1 MDPLEHASIP
11 TLLYLTL
18 SPAPEVTGIIFLVA
32 GAVFPDLDVLSKEHR
47 SYFHS
52 LLSFFPVFL
61 AGWHF
66 GGYLYLFALGW
77 LSHLFLD
84 LFTGVLPFFYPL
96 SRKGYGISVRAV
108 LGLHIPKISI
118 GILLAYPTPRRDY
131 ELDLGG
137 GLALFLLALLCLL
150 LRLH

>member
-11 TLLYLTL
+11 ALLYLAL
-18 SPAPEVTGIIFLVA
+18 FPAPELAGIVILVT

-52 LLSFFPVFL
+52 LLSFLPIFL

-66 GGYLYLFALGW
+66 GGHLYLFALGW
-77 LSHLFLD
+77 FSHLFLD
-84 LFTGVLPFFYPL
+84 LFTGVLPFFYPI
-96 SRKGYGISVRAV
+96 SRKGYGVSVRAV
-108 LGLHIPKISI
+108 LGFHAPRFSLEIVS
-118 GILLAYPTPRRDY
+118 AYPTPRRDY

-137 GLALFLLALLCLL
+137 GLALFLLTLLGLI

>member
-11 TLLYLTL
+11 TLLYLAL
-18 SPAPEVTGIIFLVA
+18 SPVSDFTGIAFLVA
-32 GAVFPDLDVLSKEHR
+32 GAVFPDLDALSKEHR

-52 LLSFFPVFL
+52 LLSFLPAFL

-66 GGYLYLFALGW
+66 GGYFYLFALGW

-84 LFTGVLPFFYPL
+84 LFTGVLPFFYPIF
-96 SRKGYGISVRAV
+96 RKGYGISVRAV
-108 LGLHIPKISI
+108 LGLHIPRFHLRIIS
-118 GILLAYPTPRRDY
+118 AYPTPRRDY
-131 ELDLGG
+131 ELDIGG
-137 GLALFLLALLCLL
+137 GLALSLLTLFVLL